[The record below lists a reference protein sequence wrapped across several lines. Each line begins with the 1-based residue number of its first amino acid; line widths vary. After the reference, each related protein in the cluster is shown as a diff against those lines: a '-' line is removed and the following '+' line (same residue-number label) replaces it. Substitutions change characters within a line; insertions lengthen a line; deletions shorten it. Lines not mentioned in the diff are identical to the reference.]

1 MIIWLCKPLQ
11 RRFSLILRIFDFCLS
26 QTCLLLSYYHIGKV
40 WGVATHFESAFP
52 IRWNCGDLPSP
63 STRVTITAFFRIF
76 IAWNLLKTFVKEFV
90 SGVRNH
96 IKWLVHYFPGVICHP
111 WVITIRPFSA
121 LYRMRLI
128 PTTDFTTELMIVAII
143 LASSISVINSTGLV
157 IRCIYYHRRRGL
169 PSQIWVGT
177 CFS

>member
-1 MIIWLCKPLQ
+1 
-11 RRFSLILRIFDFCLS
+11 
-26 QTCLLLSYYHIGKV
+26 
-40 WGVATHFESAFP
+40 
-52 IRWNCGDLPSP
+52 
-63 STRVTITAFFRIF
+63 
-76 IAWNLLKTFVKEFV
+76 
-90 SGVRNH
+90 
-96 IKWLVHYFPGVICHP
+96 
-111 WVITIRPFSA
+111 
-121 LYRMRLI
+121 MRLI